1 MKNLLQSISLLY
13 SIVAFSQNISKIN
26 SNLKISDSL
35 THQKEIRIYKKE
47 DTTNYNELLQLYFE
61 NKKWNA
67 ILYKYHDSV
76 NEYVPLK
83 IEKVKLSTKKDLELL
98 WIQILATN
106 IEFLPNQS
114 EIEYK
119 LRGKL
124 EIDTLSNGEY
134 EYGYKITNIIDGT
147 GYTVFVKNHTK
158 TNNITFSNPES
169 YLKLYPNVD
178 ELIDFCTLLKII
190 NSTFST
196 SKTPNLKY

>member
-1 MKNLLQSISLLY
+1 MKNLLQTITLLY
-13 SIVAFSQNISKIN
+13 SIFAFSQNISEIN
-26 SNLKISDSL
+26 ASLKISDSL
-35 THQKEIRIYKKE
+35 THQIEVRIYKKIE
-47 DTTNYNELLQLYFE
+47 ITNYSELIQLYFE

-98 WIQILATN
+98 WLQILATN

-124 EIDTLSNGEY
+124 EIHTLANGEY
-134 EYGYKITNIIDGT
+134 ESSYKVTKVADGIN
-147 GYTVFVKNHTK
+147 YTVFVKNNTK
-158 TNNITFSNPES
+158 SNKITFNNPES

-178 ELIDFCTLLKII
+178 EINDYCNLLKLI
-190 NSTFST
+190 NSTFSI
-196 SKTPNLKY
+196 LK